1 MNSFFPTCFALLE
14 IARPK
19 QWVKN
24 AFIFAP
30 LIFAKEF
37 LNLQSNFCAGL
48 AFLLFCL
55 FSSCVYM
62 LNDIADIE
70 RDREHPKKCKRPL
83 PSGRLNV
90 PTVAMTLALLLIG
103 CSITAYWLSP
113 QFLAIA
119 YTYIVMNILY
129 SFYWKTVVILDCMI
143 IAAGFVLRAY
153 AGAVVI
159 GADFSDWLYICA
171 TFVSLFLAFS
181 KRRHEIILLGD
192 DKAKNHRVILAE
204 YSIPLLDQIISIVT
218 AATIVTYALYCI
230 DTAVPPELSNL
241 IEQVHPDSNSKTPY
255 SHHDNMKYTLPFV
268 IYGVFRYLYL
278 VYRKKEGGNPTELLL
293 SDHHL
298 IINGL
303 IWLGVVF
310 WALNQS

>member
-1 MNSFFPTCFALLE
+1 MASFSHTFLALIE

-24 AFIFAP
+24 AFLFAP
-30 LIFAKEF
+30 LIFSKEF
-37 LNLQSNFCAGL
+37 LSLQSDFRVAV
-48 AFLLFCL
+48 AFILFCL

-62 LNDIADIE
+62 LNDIADLDH
-70 RDREHPKKCKRPL
+70 DREHPKKCKRPL
-83 PSGRLNV
+83 PSGRLTA
-90 PTVAMTLALLLIG
+90 PTVAFTLVTLLIG
-103 CSITAYWLSP
+103 CSVVAYWLSP
-113 QFLAIA
+113 QFLAVA
-119 YTYIVMNILY
+119 YIYIVMNILY
-129 SFYWKTVVILDCMI
+129 SFYWKSVVILDCMI

-192 DKAKNHRVILAE
+192 DKAKEHRMILAE

-218 AATIVTYALYCI
+218 AATIVSYALYCI
-230 DTAVPPELSNL
+230 DHE
-241 IEQVHPDSNSKTPY
+241 
-255 SHHDNMKYTLPFV
+255 NMKYTLPFV
-268 IYGVFRYLYL
+268 IYGLFRYLYL

-293 SDHHL
+293 SDHHV
-298 IINGL
+298 IINGF

-310 WALNQS
+310 WAVVYN

>member
-1 MNSFFPTCFALLE
+1 MASIYQTGLALLE

-24 AFIFAP
+24 AFLFAP
-30 LIFAKEF
+30 LIFAKDF
-37 LNLQSNFCAGL
+37 LYLESNFRAGL
-48 AFLLFCL
+48 AFVLFCL

-62 LNDIADIE
+62 LNDIADLE
-70 RDREHPKKCKRPL
+70 RDREHPEKCKRPL

-90 PTVAMTLALLLIG
+90 STVAMTLAFLLIG
-103 CSITAYWLSP
+103 CSVVAYWLSP
-113 QFLAIA
+113 QFLGIA

-159 GADFSDWLYICA
+159 GATFSDWLYICA
-171 TFVSLFLAFS
+171 TFISLFLAFS

-192 DKAKNHRVILAE
+192 DKAKDHRAILAE

-230 DTAVPPELSNL
+230 DTAKPLEEYIKHAMINPSAPE
-241 IEQVHPDSNSKTPY
+241 IPTHE
-255 SHHDNMKYTLPFV
+255 NMKYTLPFV

-293 SDHHL
+293 SDPHL
-298 IINGL
+298 IINGF

-310 WALNQS
+310 WALNFN

>member
-1 MNSFFPTCFALLE
+1 MIDNKNKGNEMASVRQTLFALIE

-24 AFIFAP
+24 AFLFAP
-30 LIFAKEF
+30 LIFSEQT
-37 LNLQSNFCAGL
+37 LVLQSNLKAGL
-48 AFLLFCL
+48 AFILFCL

-62 LNDIADIE
+62 LNDIADLE
-70 RDREHPKKCKRPL
+70 HDREHPKKSSRPL
-83 PSGRLNV
+83 PSGRLTV
-90 PTVAMTLALLLIG
+90 FTVALALSILFIV
-103 CSITAYWLSP
+103 CSFVSYQLSP
-113 QFLAIA
+113 QFLGIA
-119 YTYIVMNILY
+119 YTYTVINVLY
-129 SFYWKTVVILDCMI
+129 SFYWKYVVIFDCMI
-143 IAAGFVLRAY
+143 IASGFVLRAY

-159 GADFSDWLYICA
+159 GAEFSDWLYICA

-192 DKAKNHRVILAE
+192 DKAKDHRVILAE

-230 DTAVPPELSNL
+230 DSADSATGTAHNA
-241 IEQVHPDSNSKTPY
+241 
-255 SHHDNMKYTLPFV
+255 MKYTLPFV

-293 SDHHL
+293 SDAHL
-298 IINGL
+298 IVNGL

-310 WALNQS
+310 WALSHT

>member
-1 MNSFFPTCFALLE
+1 MASFSHTLFALIE

-24 AFIFAP
+24 AFLFAP
-30 LIFAKEF
+30 LIFSKEF
-37 LNLQSNFCAGL
+37 LSLQSNVRVGL
-48 AFLLFCL
+48 AFILFCL

-62 LNDIADIE
+62 LNDIADLKH
-70 RDREHPKKCKRPL
+70 DQEHPKKCKRPL
-83 PSGRLNV
+83 PSGRLTT
-90 PTVAMTLALLLIG
+90 PTVAFTLVMLLIG
-103 CSITAYWLSP
+103 CSVVAYWLSP
-113 QFLAIA
+113 QFLAVA
-119 YTYIVMNILY
+119 YIYIVMNILY
-129 SFYWKTVVILDCMI
+129 SFYWKSVVILDCMI

-159 GADFSDWLYICA
+159 GANFSDWLYICA

-192 DKAKNHRVILAE
+192 DKAKEHRMILAE

-218 AATIVTYALYCI
+218 AATIVSYALYCI
-230 DTAVPPELSNL
+230 DSAKPVVNTVVQSVEIS
-241 IEQVHPDSNSKTPY
+241 QVSTGPTHE
-255 SHHDNMKYTLPFV
+255 NMKYTLPFV

-293 SDHHL
+293 SDHHV
-298 IINGL
+298 IINGF
-303 IWLGVVF
+303 IWLAVVF
-310 WALNQS
+310 WAVVYS